1 MLDNLDMGKSPIV
14 RHCYISTS
22 YHLPSLPMA
31 LAHALLAAI
40 HDRARSGYD
49 LAKKFDG
56 SIGFFWNATHQQIYR
71 ELTKLEGQS
80 QIDAQLVRQEQ
91 RPDKKIYT
99 LTSKGEQTLRS
110 WIETPSTVS
119 PLKDDLLVKIF
130 AGSIV
135 SPETIV
141 AELKQHRIQHLES
154 LHTYQAIAAQV
165 FPDRSQFTNDDL
177 YQYITLR
184 QGIRLETE
192 WLAWCQEAIELLES

>member
-1 MLDNLDMGKSPIV
+1 
-14 RHCYISTS
+14 
-22 YHLPSLPMA
+22 MA
-31 LAHALLAAI
+31 LSHALLAAI
-40 HDRARSGYD
+40 HDRACSGYD

-71 ELTKLEGQS
+71 ELTKLEEQS
-80 QIDAQLVRQEQ
+80 QIEAQLVRQEQ
-91 RPDKKIYT
+91 RPDKKIYSV
-99 LTSKGEQTLRS
+99 TSKGEQTLRS

-141 AELKQHRIQHLES
+141 AELKHHRMQHLES
-154 LHTYQAIAAQV
+154 LHTYQAIEAQN
-165 FPDRSQFTNDDL
+165 FADRSQLSNVGR

-192 WLAWCQEAIELLES
+192 WLAWCAEAIELLES

>member
-1 MLDNLDMGKSPIV
+1 
-14 RHCYISTS
+14 
-22 YHLPSLPMA
+22 MA

-40 HDRARSGYD
+40 HDRSCSGYD

-71 ELTKLEGQS
+71 ELTKLEEQS
-80 QIDAQLVRQEQ
+80 QIEAQLVRQEH
-91 RPDKKIYT
+91 RPDKKIYS

-119 PLKDDLLVKIF
+119 PVKDDLLVKIF

-141 AELKQHRIQHLES
+141 AELKQHRVQHLES

-165 FPDRSQFTNDDL
+165 FPDRSQLSTVGR

-192 WLAWCQEAIELLES
+192 WLAWCEEAIELLAS